1 MTTVPEFR
9 AAVLKGLSYLDTV
22 LPAGSHVAFMPLV
35 DGRVLWD
42 HMHDRIH
49 PIGVPYPAVYELLS
63 CVGSN
68 PCWGWLNSNEVRF
81 LSGMMLLSLLLHF
94 FHLCRR
100 GEISPQSELPTSVQS
115 TLKFKVSIH
124 GRTST
129 HMFSHWTGTSCLLHM
144 KLPVGMAGSSL
155 SQLMAFIP
163 VRLDTNCWRLR
174 SGGTLATTLPGFRR
188 KILSMVPSQLNL
200 VTRAAIELPSSL
212 PEPNVLAEIFPLPLC
227 NACNVLNPTNNLTT
241 QFLLLSMLARAAA
254 AAASRS
260 CCLRKLSCQFIC
272 RRRAR
277 CNIKSCI
284 AV

>member
-94 FHLCRR
+94 FTCADVEKFHL
-100 GEISPQSELPTSVQS
+100 
-115 TLKFKVSIH
+115 
-124 GRTST
+124 
-129 HMFSHWTGTSCLLHM
+129 
-144 KLPVGMAGSSL
+144 
-155 SQLMAFIP
+155 
-163 VRLDTNCWRLR
+163 
-174 SGGTLATTLPGFRR
+174 
-188 KILSMVPSQLNL
+188 
-200 VTRAAIELPSSL
+200 RA
-212 PEPNVLAEIFPLPLC
+212 
-227 NACNVLNPTNNLTT
+227 
-241 QFLLLSMLARAAA
+241 
-254 AAASRS
+254 
-260 CCLRKLSCQFIC
+260 SCQPQC
-272 RRRAR
+272 
-277 CNIKSCI
+277 SLH
-284 AV
+284 